1 MLLEQ
6 FDVFLFDLD
15 GVVYLG
21 DELLPHARESL
32 ARLRSAGKTVL
43 FLTNDPRSTRSEFAR
58 RLARL
63 GVEAHRREIFAS
75 GWATARYLEQSGVR
89 STYVV
94 GSPGLVSEIREAG
107 VEVVES
113 GHPEAVVVGG
123 DERTSYAHIERA
135 VKLIS
140 GGARFVATN
149 PDGSYPTPEGPIPGA
164 GAVVAAIQVASNERP
179 AVTVGKPYPPLF
191 VLALEGLGVKSGRIV
206 MVGDNP
212 STDILGA
219 HRVGITGILVSKTPV
234 RFPSIH
240 DFRTPDTVIPD
251 LSFLFDPEVSVRV
264 WKSPSFSWP
273 DRVEAGVAA
282 VVFDHHDE
290 VLLLR
295 RAGHELWS
303 LPSGRV
309 ERGES
314 IKEAIS
320 RKVLWE
326 AGLKVAS
333 TRLIGVYSDPAS
345 QVFSYPACETV
356 QFITCCFRCVTA
368 GDALRAYGTGASVAA
383 FFNTEKLPVN
393 LLPTHSK
400 LLSDALAGREHPCI
414 R

>member
-1 MLLEQ
+1 MLLER

-32 ARLRSAGKTVL
+32 ARLRSVGKMVL
-43 FLTNDPRSTRSEFAR
+43 FLTNDPRPTRSEAAR

-63 GVEAHRREIFAS
+63 GVEAHQREIFAS

-149 PDGSYPTPEGPIPGA
+149 PDGSYPTPEGPVPGA
-164 GAVVAAIQVASNERP
+164 GAVVAAIRAASNERP
-179 AVTVGKPYPPLF
+179 AVTLGKPYPEMF
-191 VLALEGLGVKSGRIV
+191 DLALEGLGVKTGRIV

-219 HRVGITGILVSKTPV
+219 HRAGISGILVSKTPV

-240 DFRTPDTVIPD
+240 DFRTPDAVIPD
-251 LSFLFDPEVSVRV
+251 LSFLFDPKVSVRV

-282 VVFDHHDE
+282 VVFNRQEE
-290 VLLLR
+290 VLLVR
-295 RAGHELWS
+295 RAGNDLWS

-320 RKVLWE
+320 RKVFEE
-326 AGLKVAS
+326 AGLKVAA
-333 TRLIGVYSDPAS
+333 TQHIGVYSDPTS
-345 QVFSYPACETV
+345 QVFSYPAREAI
-356 QFITCCFRCVTA
+356 QFITCCFLCVTN
-368 GDALRAYGTGASVAA
+368 GDARRVDGTGASVAA
-383 FFNTEKLPVN
+383 FFDTEKLPAD
-393 LLPTHSK
+393 LLPMNSRW
-400 LLSDALAGREHPCI
+400 LSDALAGREPPFI

>member
-1 MLLEQ
+1 MLVER

-21 DELLPHARESL
+21 DEPLPHARESL

-43 FLTNDPRSTRSEFAR
+43 FLTNDPRPTRSEVAR

-63 GVEAHRREIFAS
+63 GIEAHQREIFAS

-89 STYVV
+89 SAYVV
-94 GSPGLVSEIREAG
+94 GSPGLVSEVREAG

-113 GHPEAVVVGG
+113 GHPEAVVIGG

-135 VKLIS
+135 ARLIS

-164 GAVVAAIQVASNERP
+164 GAVVAAIRAASNERP
-179 AVTVGKPYPPLF
+179 AVTLGKPYPEMF
-191 VLALEGLGVKSGRIV
+191 DLALEGLGVKTGRIV

-219 HRVGITGILVSKTPV
+219 HRAGITGILVSKTPV

-240 DFRTPDTVIPD
+240 DFRTPDAVIPD
-251 LSFLFDPEVSVRV
+251 LSFLFDPKVSVRV

-282 VVFDHHDE
+282 VVFNRQDE
-290 VLLLR
+290 VLLVG
-295 RAGHELWS
+295 RAGNDLWS

-320 RKVLWE
+320 RKVLDE
-326 AGLKVAS
+326 AGLKVAA
-333 TRLIGVYSDPAS
+333 TRLIGVYSDPRS
-345 QVFSYPACETV
+345 QVFSYPAREAI
-356 QFITCCFRCVTA
+356 QFITCCFLCVTN
-368 GDALRAYGTGASVAA
+368 GDALRADGTGASVAA
-383 FFNTEKLPVN
+383 FFDTETLPPD
-393 LLPTHSK
+393 LLPMHSRW
-400 LLSDALAGREHPCI
+400 LSDALAGREPPFI